1 MVRRLEGLIADD
13 ARNGVSRELFET
25 TKRRL
30 IIDQEQS
37 RNSIE
42 ALASDWATTIAL
54 DREPSIAREQQL
66 IANVTYAQVND
77 VARRYLDLNHA
88 IVGALTPS
96 AHASQ
101 SAAPAPPSSGAAEK
115 PLDTQSTV
123 TDLPAWGTELLHST
137 SVPPSSLAPVQ
148 RKLPNGITLI
158 VQPETISD
166 SVFVYGGVKTN
177 PALQEPVGKEG
188 VSSILDGIFGYGSRT
203 RDRVAFQRAQ
213 DDLDSSIQAG
223 TGFGV
228 QTTPKSFDA
237 AVALLAESE
246 LQPRFDAT
254 TFDLARRR
262 SAESLETALNGSHT
276 IAEIRA
282 SEKLLP
288 PGDPE
293 LRRPTLSGLEAIT
306 LDDVEAYDAKVMR
319 PDLTT
324 IVVIGNVTPD
334 AAERSIE
341 RAFGTWQATG
351 DPPSLDLP
359 PVPVNEPADVKLT
372 IPTFNQD
379 SVTLEQIVAI
389 TRSSA
394 EYYPLLLG
402 NAILGGGSGGP
413 EQSRLFRDLRQN
425 AGLVYT
431 IASTLTAS
439 RSRARLAIEFAS
451 LPQNEARITEM
462 IGDEIDRLQREPAGD
477 FEIALTKAAIV
488 RKTII
493 DDSSVSDI
501 GSALLGDAAE
511 GLPLDQD
518 RIDARALIATDASA
532 IRDAFA
538 TYVKPKNFVHLVEG
552 P

>member
-1 MVRRLEGLIADD
+1 
-13 ARNGVSRELFET
+13 
-25 TKRRL
+25 
-30 IIDQEQS
+30 
-37 RNSIE
+37 
-42 ALASDWATTIAL
+42 
-54 DREPSIAREQQL
+54 
-66 IANVTYAQVND
+66 
-77 VARRYLDLNHA
+77 
-88 IVGALTPS
+88 
-96 AHASQ
+96 
-101 SAAPAPPSSGAAEK
+101 
-115 PLDTQSTV
+115 
-123 TDLPAWGTELLHST
+123 
-137 SVPPSSLAPVQ
+137 
-148 RKLPNGITLI
+148 
-158 VQPETISD
+158 
-166 SVFVYGGVKTN
+166 
-177 PALQEPVGKEG
+177 
-188 VSSILDGIFGYGSRT
+188 
-203 RDRVAFQRAQ
+203 
-213 DDLDSSIQAG
+213 
-223 TGFGV
+223 
-228 QTTPKSFDA
+228 
-237 AVALLAESE
+237 
-246 LQPRFDAT
+246 
-254 TFDLARRR
+254 
-262 SAESLETALNGSHT
+262 
-276 IAEIRA
+276 
-282 SEKLLP
+282 
-288 PGDPE
+288 
-293 LRRPTLSGLEAIT
+293 
-306 LDDVEAYDAKVMR
+306 
-319 PDLTT
+319 
-324 IVVIGNVTPD
+324 
-334 AAERSIE
+334 
-341 RAFGTWQATG
+341 
-351 DPPSLDLP
+351 
-359 PVPVNEPADVKLT
+359 VNEPADVKLT